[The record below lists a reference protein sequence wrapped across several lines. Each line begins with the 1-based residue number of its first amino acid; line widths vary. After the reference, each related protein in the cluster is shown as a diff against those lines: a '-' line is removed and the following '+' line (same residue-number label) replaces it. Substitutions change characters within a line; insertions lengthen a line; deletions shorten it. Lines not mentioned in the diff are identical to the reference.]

1 MRSVIKTAK
10 TVDEAVELGLQELNG
25 EREYAQIEV
34 LEEPKAGFL
43 GLLGGKDAV
52 VKITVTDN
60 HMGRTERFLKEILE
74 KMHIVCDLKIEEVDG
89 NIQIEIIAISDEDTG
104 IVIGRRGETLD
115 ALQYLV
121 NLVLNRHTDSYTRVL
136 IDIGGYRSRREESL
150 KRLAEKMAIK
160 AKKYRKPMRLEPMN
174 PYERRIIHSAVQ
186 SIQGVNTTSEGED
199 PYRRVIIRPN
209 R

>member
-1 MRSVIKTAK
+1 
-10 TVDEAVELGLQELNG
+10 
-25 EREYAQIEV
+25 
-34 LEEPKAGFL
+34 
-43 GLLGGKDAV
+43 
-52 VKITVTDN
+52 
-60 HMGRTERFLKEILE
+60 MGRTERFLKEILE